1 MGKLHELLAVEKGLE
16 SAAGDAVRG
25 ARDAFTRKQNHF
37 LGAIKRYEPF
47 DEAKRH
53 EEATEEHHE
62 MVATVPGTLADV
74 MAHVTRWFDAVLQKE
89 ATNQTARAD
98 IVLGGKTLARDLPA
112 TFLLGLE
119 SKLRQLR
126 QMVAEVPVLSAGVK
140 WEPDQTRGQ
149 GVYVAAHP
157 EEKFRTKKVVEHKI
171 IVPATKEH
179 PAQVEKWNAD
189 QNIGRYIT
197 EKWSGMASPADKAT
211 LLRRLGDLE
220 RAVKQARQRANGVE
234 VLEREVG
241 EAIGNYLLEGELP
254 DQ

>member
-16 SAAGDAVRG
+16 VAATDAVRE
-25 ARDAFTRKQNHF
+25 ARDTFTRKQNHF

-53 EEATEEHHE
+53 EEATEEFHE
-62 MVATVPGTLADV
+62 METTVPAALERV
-74 MAHVTRWFDAVLQKE
+74 MTQVAKWFDAVLQKE
-89 ATNQTARAD
+89 ATNQTAKAD
-98 IVLGGKTLARDLPA
+98 VVVRGRTLARDLPA

-126 QMVAEVPVLSAGVK
+126 QMVQEVPVLSPGTK
-140 WEPDQTRGQ
+140 WEPDATRGK
-149 GVYVAAHP
+149 GVI
-157 EEKFRTKKVVEHKI
+157 EHKI

-197 EKWSGMASPADKAT
+197 EKWSGMASPADKAA
-211 LLRRLGDLE
+211 LLERLGELE
-220 RAVKQARQRANGVE
+220 RAVKQARQRANAAE
-234 VLEREVG
+234 VLERQVG
-241 EAIGNYLLEGELP
+241 EAVAGFLLEGELP
-254 DQ
+254 DQL